1 MRQTKLQRYLRFQEM
16 IGLTDKTQ
24 FVEQLGKLEFVE
36 VNNERSLFFK

>member
-24 FVEQLGKLEFVE
+24 FVEQLGKLEFYGGMLW
-36 VNNERSLFFK
+36 RKS